1 MWELDYKESW
11 APRTD
16 PFELW
21 CWRRLLRIPWTARSN
36 QSILKEINLE
46 YSLGGLML
54 KLQYFGHLMQR
65 VNSLQNTVMLGK
77 IEATSRRGWQRMRC
91 LDGII
96 NSMDLNLRKLRKRVK
111 DREAWYAAV
120 HGASKRHELA
130 TEQQLPSAVITV
142 LLDSYKGV
150 LVLGNE
156 NSFQGLYSE
165 RIILMLTVLK
175 KKIFFFNYQNW
186 TLNCLPLLRLNSL
199 SLSIYLFLVCHL
211 KGGVLVTFIKYFFFY
226 FFFHNN

>member
-1 MWELDYKESW
+1 M
-11 APRTD
+11 
-16 PFELW
+16 W

-46 YSLGGLML
+46 YSVGGLML
-54 KLQYFGHLMQR
+54 TLPYFGHLMQR

-175 KKIFFFNYQNW
+175 KKFFF
-186 TLNCLPLLRLNSL
+186 L
-199 SLSIYLFLVCHL
+199 I
-211 KGGVLVTFIKYFFFY
+211 IKTEL
-226 FFFHNN
+226 

>member
-1 MWELDYKESW
+1 M
-11 APRTD
+11 
-16 PFELW
+16 
-21 CWRRLLRIPWTARSN
+21 
-36 QSILKEINLE
+36 
-46 YSLGGLML
+46 
-54 KLQYFGHLMQR
+54 
-65 VNSLQNTVMLGK
+65 
-77 IEATSRRGWQRMRC
+77 
-91 LDGII
+91 
-96 NSMDLNLRKLRKRVK
+96 K

-175 KKIFFFNYQNW
+175 KKFFF
-186 TLNCLPLLRLNSL
+186 L
-199 SLSIYLFLVCHL
+199 I
-211 KGGVLVTFIKYFFFY
+211 IKTEL
-226 FFFHNN
+226 